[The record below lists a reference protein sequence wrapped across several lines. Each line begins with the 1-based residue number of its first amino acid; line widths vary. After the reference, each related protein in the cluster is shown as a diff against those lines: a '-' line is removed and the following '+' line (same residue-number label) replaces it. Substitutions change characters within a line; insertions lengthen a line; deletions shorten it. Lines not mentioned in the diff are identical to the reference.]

1 MPHTTDKT
9 SDVPTSVLQYLMG
22 KTLNVMPEHDSK
34 AQDHLSNAIKL
45 NPSFVD
51 AWNELG
57 KFCNYRYF
65 TLSELDS
72 LFLNRRMLL
81 ENW

>member
-1 MPHTTDKT
+1 
-9 SDVPTSVLQYLMG
+9 MG
-22 KTLNVMPEHDSK
+22 KTLNVMPEYDSK

-57 KFCNYRYF
+57 IVEHHG
-65 TLSELDS
+65 L
-72 LFLNRRMLL
+72 
-81 ENW
+81 